1 MNYIYD
7 LPNGWGHPTSKDTVF
22 QPETV
27 EAEAT
32 KQGYKLST
40 TLYTNFFTVKVFEAP
55 MDKAKYPWV
64 MSVKSPINQFVIH
77 TTSLPAFL
85 ECCGKLLINDVS
97 A

>member
-1 MNYIYD
+1 LNYIYD
-7 LPNGWGHPTSKDTVF
+7 LSNGWGRPTSKDVVF
-22 QPETV
+22 QSETV
-27 EAEAT
+27 EAEAL
-32 KQGYKLST
+32 KQGYKLNA

-55 MDKAKYPWV
+55 LDQSKYPWV

-85 ECCGKLLINDVS
+85 ECCDKLLIKDVS